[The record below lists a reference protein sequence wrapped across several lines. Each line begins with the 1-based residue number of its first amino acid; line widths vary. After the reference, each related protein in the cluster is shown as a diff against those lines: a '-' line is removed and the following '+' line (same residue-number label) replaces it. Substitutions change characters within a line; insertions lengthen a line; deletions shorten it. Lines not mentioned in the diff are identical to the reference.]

1 MAIKFISCASTC
13 HASSPLWLYPCMHPA
28 TGVPKQKNADFFL
41 SHDVLGA
48 RRRGLGSG
56 RPRTCT
62 IPARACEDAVAVPR
76 AATGGTCCADRF
88 AAHTLRRQLR
98 FKEKTPKS
106 HSPGKCWFFLTAL
119 QLPSR
124 PVHCWRAW
132 LLSFGSFDAKSP
144 STIFWLA
151 GQILVEK
158 IETVFF

>member
-1 MAIKFISCASTC
+1 
-13 HASSPLWLYPCMHPA
+13 
-28 TGVPKQKNADFFL
+28 
-41 SHDVLGA
+41 
-48 RRRGLGSG
+48 
-56 RPRTCT
+56 
-62 IPARACEDAVAVPR
+62 VPR

-88 AAHTLRRQLR
+88 AAHTLRRQQR

-132 LLSFGSFDAKSP
+132 LLSFGSFGAKSP
-144 STIFWLA
+144 GTIFWLA

-158 IETVFF
+158 IESVFFLQNCAGQILGVIPDDLSSCLPTSS